1 MGTTKEI
8 FNQIDVVYDG
18 VELNKI
24 MALKE
29 YGDFLC
35 DVIDSE
41 DRHTGAIALHTGSE
55 YYQAI
60 AIAVAVLGCLF
71 YHNTDIKELIET
83 LIIDDILLLDGQRI
97 RFKGIDDGQKL
108 GIGYQESVKYFTYI
122 YDDNGSKKSIP
133 LINAYKL
140 NIKPYNGKSDKLGG
154 QGIRSNFN
162 ARKDF
167 LSAFVK
173 GKAKAEVSTEIDH
186 SIAAIID
193 RSTAE
198 QFYKGISINYN
209 NKAVALSDIATATY
223 YSEEESYQIG
233 NNPTKEEP
241 IIKFYSKISACRDD
255 IMEDRKK
262 RIIGCLICEEDVWAQ
277 NSETH
282 DISDRKSLKFA
293 LLTGKSHY
301 VCYNDWYEED
311 GYKYF
316 ASVPE
321 TVQNLVNDTEFKP
334 KTNQL
339 KKELLSFVNHK
350 IVDINV
356 NCNIELNVLEI
367 KKRLL
372 KIKQEGIAGD
382 SKDDFLLTSYF
393 LLNLCRSAVFPL
405 CYCDI
410 ANQKGLI
417 NWTINEKV
425 SSLKKYIN
433 TLIGVLCE
441 DAQFVYD
448 NLSQMVSVLYKTNP
462 KSDALKQ
469 KTVNRQA
476 EYIVVTKAYY
486 EHLITLWLDDCNVQY
501 RPTVI
506 TVSAFEKSREIFKN
520 VIFATI
526 YYDFSFNPY
535 ASFNCLNADI
545 LLYEYENYRAS
556 YLKKTAEKGRKL
568 LHDKN
573 FIPYDII
580 TETKTEAVDEV
591 ESDEEYEDEMDK
603 MAKELLLKSAYRNI
617 SSFNN
622 TSDGT
627 TKVEKIF
634 TFASGSI
641 GYFTKYYKAYRICG
655 EEVLE
660 ADLDELKIG
669 DSIVFT
675 KQSENKDI
683 VDLLLN
689 KLLAEQYQNT
699 EYPEYYR
706 LSICWKEALR
716 EYQCEHQLTYQQLA
730 ERLSNVGCKRHYA
743 TIRSWLDSESHIV
756 GPRDLEDYEAF
767 LRLVDLDEN
776 PEAIKR
782 SCDEIRRLR
791 MRILDELGKAII
803 RGMFADKK
811 DAVSELIYKEAETLT
826 QIEQITSISDSG
838 TNARV
843 PIYMINKPLNM

>member
-24 MALKE
+24 KALKE
-29 YGDFLC
+29 FGDFLC

-60 AIAVAVLGCLF
+60 AIAVVALGCLF
-71 YHNTDIKELIET
+71 YHNTDTTELIESLSEGDM
-83 LIIDDILLLDGQRI
+83 LILDGQRV
-97 RFKGIDDGQKL
+97 RFKGVLDGTLMGLNRGIQYFKL
-108 GIGYQESVKYFTYI
+108 EINGGARYIPFSNLKNYNIIPYHGESVT
-122 YDDNGSKKSIP
+122 
-133 LINAYKL
+133 
-140 NIKPYNGKSDKLGG
+140 LGG
-154 QGIRSNFN
+154 QGIKSKTPLKS
-162 ARKDF
+162 RKDF
-167 LSAFVK
+167 LLNFVANK
-173 GKAKAEVSTEIDH
+173 SKSGISTEISH
-186 SIAAIID
+186 SVSVILN
-193 RSTAE
+193 RSMAE
-198 QFYKGISINYN
+198 RFYRGIHFNYN
-209 NKAVALSDIATATY
+209 NKKVALSDIVTATY
-223 YSEEESYQIG
+223 YSDEESYQIG

-262 RIIGCLICEEDVWAQ
+262 RIIGCLICEDVWVQ

-282 DISDRKSLKFA
+282 DISERKSLKFA

-372 KIKQEGIAGD
+372 KIKQEGIAED

-469 KTVNRQA
+469 KIAYRQA

-486 EHLITLWLDDCNVQY
+486 EHLLTLWLDDCNVQY

-535 ASFNCLNADI
+535 ASFNYLNADI
-545 LLYEYENYRAS
+545 LLYEYENYQAS
-556 YLKKTAEKGRKL
+556 YLKKTAEKGRKI

-580 TETKTEAVDEV
+580 TETKTEVVDEV

-699 EYPEYYR
+699 EYPKYYR

-716 EYQCEHQLTYQQLA
+716 EYQREHQLTHQQLA
-730 ERLSNVGCKRHYA
+730 ERLSNVGCKKHYA

-756 GPRDLEDYEAF
+756 GPRDSEDYEAV

-826 QIEQITSISDSG
+826 QTEQITSISDSG
-838 TNARV
+838 TNAGV